1 MNNKNYYDR
10 ERIVLDIPEL
20 TTSIHQFFGD
30 GTTMEEVARGKNP
43 HIDGEN
49 AAPSVSKP
57 ARMRLRGQSLSLS
70 SSSSLTAR
78 GWTQTK
84 KGRHIT
90 NIHKINV
97 INNFGMDRDKRAM
110 EKMGWLLLRIVL
122 ALLIIVWFGALVSVT
137 RGADLPPSSDNDN
150 SKGNFLD
157 LSHITTKSKFTVIE
171 SKDLLESKDLDL
183 RSIDTTKSKDP
194 ESKDLGTQSLDS
206 DAIAALKALHMK
218 ERAAQTIFELS
229 LFGTKSPSDF
239 QLYTPHAPS
248 CSEPLE
254 AQEVSFT
261 LVSQLSNDRL
271 WMIPYHCERW
281 GDNPISIVVFTDRTA
296 ADVKSEL
303 ISNGCSEESLTIRT
317 VKRSQFDPDGTEYPV
332 NLLRNLAISAVK
344 TSHILYADVDF
355 WPSSDLFTII
365 SNETIKERLAS
376 DSKLAAIIPVFQMER
391 MCREYRDCRETNI
404 PKMPRHKKGLMWLF
418 GRHAAHSFDPT
429 NKGGHGSTKY
439 KTWKKQETSTFVDL
453 TCIKSN
459 RYEPYL
465 AIRYCSELPPFQ
477 EGFTGYGKNK
487 MTVSYM

>member
-1 MNNKNYYDR
+1 
-10 ERIVLDIPEL
+10 
-20 TTSIHQFFGD
+20 
-30 GTTMEEVARGKNP
+30 MEEVARGKNP

-97 INNFGMDRDKRAM
+97 INNFGMDGEKCSM
-110 EKMGWLLLRIVL
+110 EKMGWLLLRIAL

-137 RGADLPPSSDNDN
+137 RGAALPPSSDNDN

-281 GDNPISIVVFTDRTA
+281 GDNPMSIVVFTDRTS

-303 ISNGCSEESLTIRT
+303 ISNGCSEESLTLRT
-317 VKRSQFDPDGTEYPV
+317 VKRTKFDPSGTEYPV
-332 NLLRNLAISAVK
+332 NLLRNLAMSAVK

-365 SNETIKERLAS
+365 SNATIKERLAS
-376 DSKLAAIIPVFQMER
+376 DSKLAAVIPVFQMER

-404 PKMPRHKKGLMWLF
+404 PKMPRHKKGLMWLLDRR
-418 GRHAAHSFDPT
+418 GAHSFDPT

-439 KTWKKQETSTFVDL
+439 KTWEKQKTSTFVDL

-465 AIRYCSELPPFQ
+465 ALRYCSELPPFQ

-487 MTVSYM
+487 MTVSSM

>member
-1 MNNKNYYDR
+1 MK
-10 ERIVLDIPEL
+10 
-20 TTSIHQFFGD
+20 
-30 GTTMEEVARGKNP
+30 EVARGQDP
-43 HIDGEN
+43 QIDGET

-57 ARMRLRGQSLSLS
+57 ARMRLRGQSSSVS

-90 NIHKINV
+90 NIHNINV
-97 INNFGMDRDKRAM
+97 INNFGMDGGKRSM
-110 EKMGWLLLRIVL
+110 EKMGWLLLRIAL

-137 RGADLPPSSDNDN
+137 RGAGLPPSSDNDN

-157 LSHITTKSKFTVIE
+157 LSHITTKSKFTAIE

-183 RSIDTTKSKDP
+183 RSIDTTKSKDL

-206 DAIAALKALHMK
+206 DAVAALKALKMK
-218 ERAAQTIFELS
+218 ERAAHTIFELS

-332 NLLRNLAISAVK
+332 NLLRNLAMSAVK

-391 MCREYRDCRETNI
+391 MCREYKDCRETNI
-404 PKMPRHKKGLMWLF
+404 PKMPRHKKGLMWLL
-418 GRHAAHSFDPT
+418 GRHGAHSFDPT

-465 AIRYCSELPPFQ
+465 ALRYCSELPPFQ

-487 MTVSYM
+487 MTVSFM